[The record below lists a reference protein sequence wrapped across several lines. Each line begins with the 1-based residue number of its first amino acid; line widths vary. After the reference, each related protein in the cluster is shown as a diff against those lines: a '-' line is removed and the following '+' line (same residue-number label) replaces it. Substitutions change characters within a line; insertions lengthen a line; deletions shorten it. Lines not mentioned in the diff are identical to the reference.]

1 MNRFALMG
9 GGAAVV
15 LAAAYFGL
23 SAYSGKQ
30 AEKRLEDW
38 VYDMELDDQLSW
50 DSVSSSPFGG
60 SFSIAGLELDSGADE
75 PAVRIAKV
83 TVSELVDSDERSQVR
98 LRFQGIDAGQEA
110 LSGLSNLSRMAGGNL
125 GRAAHNFVPALNS
138 GLMTLKPFDAELFV
152 NVDDD
157 DGSLESELF
166 IGLPELF
173 DSRISYRL
181 DKQRDLNR
189 TLRRLPDDLAEAE
202 GLYQVL
208 GQLGALD
215 ESLKRAEIGRITLS
229 VKDRGMLAR
238 SVALQQRYNTPLD
251 PTAGNAEGQRQ
262 AHYERQVERGVKECE
277 RDELGRGLDNVCEL
291 LEQVLLGKIDG
302 VELSIEPDEP
312 VRLQD
317 LAKLDNPRTAK
328 RLVER
333 LNPQLSSL

>member
-98 LRFQGIDAGQEA
+98 LRFQGVDAGQEA

-189 TLRRLPDDLAEAE
+189 TLRRLPDDLAETE

-208 GQLGALD
+208 GQLGGLD

-251 PTAGNAEGQRQ
+251 PTAGDAEGQRQ

-291 LEQVLLGKIDG
+291 LEKVLLGKVDG
-302 VELSIEPDEP
+302 VELNIEPDEP